1 MMLSIVCTSKPCDG
15 LLYYS
20 YEYASLLNCNL
31 IIITHPE
38 FSRQD
43 YIDSI
48 NEKYIHCQNVIF
60 DNHTVQDDEV
70 FLVMGRSMITL
81 PYLNI
86 KKYSVD
92 RQNTLNDIFGSKLI
106 VVYSENHPEHYQ
118 LALKFFYPEHIVDL
132 CDHEVYPN
140 GVGYHF
146 EKTINFDIYKP
157 FVEDIQF
164 DHLFLGTNKEYY
176 RSVEKYIS
184 EYPSH
189 GIIVYPNGDY
199 INRKNNNI
207 SAPVHNLLGIF
218 NSYVYVKES
227 FDPAPRIIQE
237 CKYFGKNVVYL
248 RDASIIDGGS
258 VYHKRDIIPP
268 DVTAIM
274 NVMEKLNED

>member
-1 MMLSIVCTSKPCDG
+1 MLKIVCTNRPSDG

-48 NEKYIHCQNVIF
+48 TEKYIHCQNLIF
-60 DNHTVQDDEV
+60 DNYSVQDDDV

-86 KKYSVD
+86 KKYSIE
-92 RQNTLNDIFGSKLI
+92 RQNTLNDIFSSKLI
-106 VVYSENHPEHYQ
+106 VVYSENHPEQYQ
-118 LALKFFYPEHIVDL
+118 LAVNYFYPEHIVDL

-176 RSVEKYIS
+176 KSVEKCIS

-189 GIIVYPNGDY
+189 GIIVYPNVDY

-207 SAPVHNLLGIF
+207 PAPVHNLLGIF

-237 CKYFGKNVVYL
+237 CKYFNKEVIYK

-268 DVTAIM
+268 DVTTIM
-274 NVMEKLNED
+274 NVMEKLK

>member
-86 KKYSVD
+86 K
-92 RQNTLNDIFGSKLI
+92 NTALI
-106 VVYSENHPEHYQ
+106 VKIHSTIYS
-118 LALKFFYPEHIVDL
+118 DL
-132 CDHEVYPN
+132 N
-140 GVGYHF
+140 
-146 EKTINFDIYKP
+146 
-157 FVEDIQF
+157 
-164 DHLFLGTNKEYY
+164 
-176 RSVEKYIS
+176 
-184 EYPSH
+184 
-189 GIIVYPNGDY
+189 
-199 INRKNNNI
+199 
-207 SAPVHNLLGIF
+207 
-218 NSYVYVKES
+218 
-227 FDPAPRIIQE
+227 
-237 CKYFGKNVVYL
+237 
-248 RDASIIDGGS
+248 
-258 VYHKRDIIPP
+258 
-268 DVTAIM
+268 
-274 NVMEKLNED
+274 